1 MNKLQLHKEFIESLD
16 EFIAQY
22 FSPGETISTYF
33 LKRKLKEVGKGS
45 VVFIT
50 YLKYAKAC
58 GHRAHW
64 TWSLTDYDRV
74 GRHLKYCTGWFVKK
88 IKVRNS
94 NGSYT
99 IRRNY
104 LTVPSTVK
112 ATHTSTTN
120 NYLLIG

>member
-1 MNKLQLHKEFIESLD
+1 MNKLQLHKEFIESLE
-16 EFIAQY
+16 EFIAQH

-33 LKRKLKEVGKGS
+33 LKRKLKAVGKGP
-45 VVFIT
+45 VVYIT
-50 YLKYAKAC
+50 YLKYASAC
-58 GHRAHW
+58 GQRGYR

-74 GRHLKYCTGWFVKK
+74 GKHLKYCTGWFVKK

-94 NGSYT
+94 RGSYT
-99 IRRNY
+99 ICRNY

-112 ATHTSTTN
+112 DTLTSTTN